1 MTHHDVLLCVGDVGK
16 SETFYPEH
24 TQPRTLINICE
35 GGPFAGRGTGR
46 QGKRG
51 RTAKL
56 EGGGSL
62 GDGGMGRGAA
72 QTSGLWGEAAKDS

>member
-1 MTHHDVLLCVGDVGK
+1 MTHHDVLSAGDVGK

-24 TQPRTLINICE
+24 TQARTLINICE
-35 GGPFAGRGTGR
+35 GGPFARRGTGR